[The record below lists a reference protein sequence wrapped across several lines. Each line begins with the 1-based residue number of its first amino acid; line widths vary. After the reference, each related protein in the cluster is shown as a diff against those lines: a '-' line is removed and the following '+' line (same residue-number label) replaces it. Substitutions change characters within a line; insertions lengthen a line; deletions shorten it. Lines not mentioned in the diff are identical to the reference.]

1 MSVRSQGRGG
11 GSDASVGCIA
21 GDASIV
27 ASLGLGVD
35 LGDGAGDRVDG
46 EPVSVGDPVSV
57 GERWA
62 PPGSRP
68 RVDSIRW
75 NPVDSKASSDAA
87 DELRVS
93 AESSP
98 RDPWCEPAR

>member
-1 MSVRSQGRGG
+1 
-11 GSDASVGCIA
+11 VGCIA

-68 RVDSIRW
+68 RVD
-75 NPVDSKASSDAA
+75 
-87 DELRVS
+87 
-93 AESSP
+93 
-98 RDPWCEPAR
+98 

>member
-1 MSVRSQGRGG
+1 MSVHSQGRGG

-46 EPVSVGDPVSV
+46 D
-57 GERWA
+57 
-62 PPGSRP
+62 
-68 RVDSIRW
+68 
-75 NPVDSKASSDAA
+75 
-87 DELRVS
+87 LFT
-93 AESSP
+93 
-98 RDPWCEPAR
+98 EPASPVLHDH